1 LIRVFGKDHPAFR
14 SFLVR
19 GNRKV
24 TKRLALVAALV
35 CAVVFSSGERAAA
48 QVAFNETPAVISG
61 GIGWYDLVDSEDEA
75 VDFRLEYRH
84 GDDFLWLKPW
94 GGVEVTTD
102 GSVWG
107 GVGVLVDFTF
117 FDKVVLT
124 GSFAPGLWSRG
135 SGKDLGHVVEFRS
148 QVELGYQFENQS
160 RISLGFSHLSN
171 AHLDDENPGVEVLN
185 LYYHLP
191 LDVLF

>member
-1 LIRVFGKDHPAFR
+1 M
-14 SFLVR
+14 
-19 GNRKV
+19 
-24 TKRLALVAALV
+24 KRLALLSALSF
-35 CAVVFSSGERAAA
+35 AILMSTSERAAA
-48 QVAFNETPAVISG
+48 QVALNETPAVFSG
-61 GIGWYDLVDSEDEA
+61 GVGWYDFNLQDDQA

-94 GGVEVTTD
+94 GGVEVTSD

-107 GVGVLVDFTF
+107 GVGVLVDITF
-117 FDKVVLT
+117 FDSVVLT
-124 GSFAPGLWSRG
+124 GSFAPGLWAEG

-160 RISLGFSHLSN
+160 RLSVAFSHLSN
-171 AHLDDENPGVEVLN
+171 ANIGSDNPGTEVLN

>member
-1 LIRVFGKDHPAFR
+1 M
-14 SFLVR
+14 
-19 GNRKV
+19 
-24 TKRLALVAALV
+24 KRLALLSALL
-35 CAVVFSSGERAAA
+35 CAVLLATGGRAAA
-48 QVAFNETPAVISG
+48 QVALNETPAVISG
-61 GIGWYDLVDSEDEA
+61 GVGWFDVVQQDDEA

-94 GGVEVTTD
+94 GGIEATSD

-107 GVGVLVDFTF
+107 GIGVLMDITF
-117 FDKVVLT
+117 FDTVVLT
-124 GSFAPGLWSRG
+124 GSLAPGLYEDG
-135 SGKDLGHVVEFRS
+135 GGKDLGSVFEIRS

-160 RISLGFSHLSN
+160 RLSVSFSHTSN
-171 AHLDDENPGVEVLN
+171 ASVADDNPGVEVVN

>member
-1 LIRVFGKDHPAFR
+1 M
-14 SFLVR
+14 
-19 GNRKV
+19 
-24 TKRLALVAALV
+24 KRLALLVALV
-35 CAVVFSSGERAAA
+35 CAALFTAGERAVA
-48 QVAFNETPAVISG
+48 QVTLNDTPAVLSAG
-61 GIGWYDLVDSEDEA
+61 VGWYDFNLQDDEA

-94 GGVEVTTD
+94 GGLEVTSD

-107 GVGVLVDFTF
+107 GVGVLVDITF
-117 FDKVVLT
+117 FDSVVLT
-124 GSFAPGLWSRG
+124 GSFAPGLYEDG

-160 RISLGFSHLSN
+160 RLSLAFSHISN
-171 AHLDDENPGVEVLN
+171 AHLGDDNPGTEVLN